1 MNLSLKFFIS
11 ILCILA
17 FCTSAF
23 SVEFDGSLTLSPDSL
38 LDEAETSHSK
48 APKQP
53 ETAYSDRPDV
63 KHSII
68 VTYEPDVLLLPMGE
82 INSSFSRNG
91 DTTFIQELRNAINS
105 TQLYYKSE
113 DAFLLVSSAQTTER
127 VQTYLAQAVHARLL
141 ECGIN
146 NLVYDYTDITE
157 APDGVADFLYRIELG
172 VNRVNVSQS
181 LLSTRL
187 TGEAEANIIENNKHL
202 KKILVNSYNFADNE
216 LRIENQAAA
225 GIEKDLELKSVTS
238 RLVDRLA
245 DRMGDKLC
253 RFF

>member
-1 MNLSLKFFIS
+1 
-11 ILCILA
+11 
-17 FCTSAF
+17 
-23 SVEFDGSLTLSPDSL
+23 
-38 LDEAETSHSK
+38 
-48 APKQP
+48 
-53 ETAYSDRPDV
+53 
-63 KHSII
+63 
-68 VTYEPDVLLLPMGE
+68 
-82 INSSFSRNG
+82 
-91 DTTFIQELRNAINS
+91 
-105 TQLYYKSE
+105 
-113 DAFLLVSSAQTTER
+113 
-127 VQTYLAQAVHARLL
+127 
-141 ECGIN
+141 
-146 NLVYDYTDITE
+146 VYDYTDITE

-245 DRMGDKLC
+245 DRMGEKLC